1 MSPKLF
7 MDKLIQVMCDNQPAR
22 GACFAKISSCIL
34 MTLCLLSTAA
44 FAQPQ
49 DTTAQDRTALKP
61 VVPSNDRSVRV
72 DPSAPTEGSEQAS
85 ESVGS
90 GATFVALSPALST
103 VFLGNEPKS
112 LNELRALEA
121 QQAKVAEK
129 IDAVTVNVQQG
140 IAQGSGVII
149 VGRYVLTAA
158 HVAGSPDRSAT
169 IITNDGT
176 RYQARTLGMNQDMD
190 AGLLEITDPDFP
202 SSWPHATL
210 GKSRDLREG
219 QWVVASGHP
228 GGWQEKRG
236 SVIRVGRILKISRG
250 PVRRGDISKKAH
262 TLFTDCALIGG
273 DSGGPLFTLEGK
285 LIGIHSRI
293 GTDVEDNMHVP
304 IDVFGDSWKRL
315 KSGEK
320 WGVLPG
326 FRPMIGVTG
335 TKGDDRPLIADVEA
349 LGPAARAGIQPGD
362 LILTF
367 NGAKIT
373 TFEELRMGVQAR
385 MPGDIIVLTVKRGQ
399 NILRLNVTIGV
410 AQEEP

>member
-1 MSPKLF
+1 MSPKQLMDNLF
-7 MDKLIQVMCDNQPAR
+7 RTMGDRRSLIVA
-22 GACFAKISSCIL
+22 ALSLLVVLSISSV
-34 MTLCLLSTAA
+34 SEG
-44 FAQPQ
+44 QP
-49 DTTAQDRTALKP
+49 QDRTARKP
-61 VVPSNDRSVRV
+61 VVPSNDRSARV
-72 DPSAPTEGSEQAS
+72 DPSAPAEGDSRAN
-85 ESVGS
+85 ESIGK
-90 GATFVALSPALST
+90 GTTFVALSPTLNS
-103 VFLGNEPKS
+103 VFRGNEPKS

-121 QQAKVAEK
+121 QQAKVAER
-129 IDAVTVNVQQG
+129 IDSVTVNVQQG

-158 HVAGSPDRSAT
+158 HVAGGPDRSAT
-169 IITNDGT
+169 IITNDGQ
-176 RYQARTLGMNQDMD
+176 RYKAKTLGMNQDMD
-190 AGLLEITDPDFP
+190 AGLLEIIDPNFP
-202 SSWPHATL
+202 STWPYATL
-210 GKSRDLREG
+210 GKSSDLSEG
-219 QWVVASGHP
+219 QWVVAAGHP

-250 PVRRGDISKKAH
+250 PIRRGDQSKKAH

-335 TKGDDRPLIADVEA
+335 TKGDDRPLIAEVEK
-349 LGPAARAGIQPGD
+349 LGPAARAGMEPGD

-367 NGAKIT
+367 NGVKISS
-373 TFEELRMGVQAR
+373 FEELRMGVQAR

-410 AQEEP
+410 AQEP

>member
-1 MSPKLF
+1 MSPEMLMEIRNRLLCGMIRKFFSITVVVAL
-7 MDKLIQVMCDNQPAR
+7 LQVGPVLGQGD
-22 GACFAKISSCIL
+22 
-34 MTLCLLSTAA
+34 
-44 FAQPQ
+44 
-49 DTTAQDRTALKP
+49 DRTSLKP
-61 VVPSNDRSVRV
+61 VVPSNERNAPL
-72 DPSAPTEGSEQAS
+72 DPNSNREPSTS
-85 ESVGS
+85 ESLANR
-90 GATFVALSPALST
+90 GATFVALSPVLTSVAR
-103 VFLGNEPKS
+103 GNEPKS

-121 QQAKVAEK
+121 QQARVAEK

-158 HVAGSPDRSAT
+158 HVAGSPDRKAF
-169 IITNDGT
+169 IITNDGE
-176 RYQARTLGMNQDMD
+176 RYEAKTLGMNQDMD
-190 AGLLEITDPDFP
+190 AGLLEIVDPDFP
-202 SSWPHATL
+202 TTWPYATL
-210 GKSRDLREG
+210 GKSRDLLEG
-219 QWVVASGHP
+219 QWVVAAGHP
-228 GGWQEKRG
+228 GGWQAKRG

-250 PVRRGDISKKAH
+250 PIRRGDRSKKAH

-315 KSGEK
+315 KNGEK

-335 TKGDDRPLIADVEA
+335 TQGDLRPLIAQVEP
-349 LGPAARAGIQPGD
+349 LGPAARAGLKAGD
-362 LILTF
+362 LVLTF
-367 NGAKIT
+367 NGIKIT

-399 NILRLNVTIGV
+399 DIMRLNVTIGV
-410 AQEEP
+410 AQDE